1 MRTGVTHG
9 LLLLLLIGRV
19 TPTAAQRSASD
30 DPAIRALAATAAVL
44 RTSDP
49 HASLN
54 DLRALDRLVKGRRV
68 VSVGANIH
76 GGREFAELTHRIFR
90 YLVERHRFTM
100 LAVQLSYHEA
110 LPLDHYVRTGEGDP
124 AALLYGLSVWPWRSY
139 EFLDLL
145 RTIRNWNADPTHA
158 RKVRIIGIDSGGGWR
173 FGIGYLRATFGVVD
187 PAFAAQTRRFDDYVM
202 RHAADSAGIAAR
214 LDSLTRRLQ
223 QDSASFADRARH
235 QDWVAVD
242 RAIVGIRQNVELLR
256 PGSAARLREQH
267 FADNVEWALA
277 QGGPESRLFVWVH
290 GRHTSRAAAVPGADD
305 APEWADEVP
314 MGYHLSE
321 RFGPAYFAVGT
332 EFGAA
337 DFVRRR
343 GDPFGPAGEMVIF
356 RFGAAPEGSLGH
368 TLAASF
374 RGPTLLSFAKPP
386 PLVRRWLQDDIRS
399 YTDADDSPFHIP
411 ALVRLRLGEHYDA
424 MLFVPRLTAA
434 RVLQRGAF
442 PVR

>member
-1 MRTGVTHG
+1 MRTGVTRV
-9 LLLLLLIGRV
+9 LLLLLLIAQV
-19 TPTAAQRSASD
+19 TSAAAQRSASD
-30 DPAIRALAATAAVL
+30 DPAVRSLAATAARL
-44 RTSDP
+44 RTTDP
-49 HASLN
+49 RAPLN
-54 DLRALDRLVKGRRV
+54 DLRALDRLVEGRRI

-76 GGREFAELTHRIFR
+76 GSRELPELTHRVFR
-90 YLVERHRFTM
+90 YLVERHQFTV

-110 LPLDHYVRTGEGDP
+110 LPLDHFVRTGEGSP
-124 AALLYGLSVWPWRSY
+124 EALLYGLSVWPWRSY

-145 RTIRNWNADPTHA
+145 RTIRNWNADPGHT

-173 FGIGYLRATFGVVD
+173 FGVRYLRAAFGSLD
-187 PAFAAQTRRFDDYVM
+187 PAFAAQIGRFDEFVV
-202 RHAADSAGIAAR
+202 RHSTDSAGIAVR
-214 LDSLTRRLQ
+214 LDSLAERLR
-223 QDSASFADRARH
+223 QDSVSFADRTPPP
-235 QDWVAVD
+235 DWFAAS

-256 PGSAARLREQH
+256 PGSSARLRERH
-267 FADNVEWALA
+267 LADNVEWALT
-277 QGGPESRLFVWVH
+277 QGGPDGRLFVWVH

-314 MGYHLSE
+314 MGHHLSE
-321 RFGPAYFAVGT
+321 RFGPAYLAIGT

-343 GDPFGPAGEMVIF
+343 GDPLGPAGEMVTF

-374 RGPTLLSFAKPP
+374 RRPALLSFAKPP
-386 PLVRRWLQDDIRS
+386 PLVRRWLQDDIPA

-424 MLFVPRLTAA
+424 MLFVPRLSAA
-434 RVLQRGAF
+434 RVLQWGSL